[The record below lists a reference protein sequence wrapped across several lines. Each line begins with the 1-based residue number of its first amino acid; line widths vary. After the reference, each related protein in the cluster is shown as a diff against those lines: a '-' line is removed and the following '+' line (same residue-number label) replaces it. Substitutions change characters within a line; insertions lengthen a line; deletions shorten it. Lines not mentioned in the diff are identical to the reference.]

1 MLRPIVL
8 SRLAF
13 VPMPFDKSR
22 LTAPYINEG
31 PRLERYL
38 VKRWR
43 LSAAAAADVVQE
55 AFIRL
60 MRVPQQQDIR
70 DVPRHLRRL
79 SRPQPSTIAARREE
93 AMRAA
98 S

>member
-1 MLRPIVL
+1 M
-8 SRLAF
+8 
-13 VPMPFDKSR
+13 
-22 LTAPYINEG
+22 
-31 PRLERYL
+31 
-38 VKRWR
+38 KRWR

-60 MRVPQQQDIR
+60 MRVPQQQDIW

-93 AMRAA
+93 GDARRLIGRLWQRIAQFVA
-98 S
+98 LDDVGVDERTAKPGATQVT